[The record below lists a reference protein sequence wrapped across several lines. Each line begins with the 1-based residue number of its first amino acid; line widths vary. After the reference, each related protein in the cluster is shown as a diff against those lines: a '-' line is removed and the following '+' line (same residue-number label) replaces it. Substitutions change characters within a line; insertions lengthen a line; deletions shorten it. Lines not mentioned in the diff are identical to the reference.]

1 MQLLNK
7 FFNMNADIYLTTT
20 ANKDVANI
28 WEAFGATTVKPNLTN
43 LVIYKILFPY
53 NFINSFFILKKKYVP
68 KLIMKLL
75 SCFLKIYLK
84 RKIDTREKLNLKLLD
99 LDIDDSYL
107 ENFNKNYENK
117 IQEPSEKRS
126 SYNLK
131 WYLGLIKYDKKI
143 LIKKIIINNIPIGY
157 VVIVAKNEKK
167 IDLKTIT
174 IIKVNPTHLKKMKF
188 VFANAK
194 RCQQFAAIFASLKTF
209 TENVSLYF
217 KPDQM
222 YIQCMDDSHCSL
234 FECRLSSKWFKTYEF
249 DPASD
254 MGQIAINIVMLNKVL
269 NTWNDTQEMIIEL
282 QPESDKIHISFENGN
297 TDTSQFN
304 KYFELSLIDLENQL
318 LDAIVSDTLVDM
330 SVESKIFHSLVNQLT
345 IFNDNLKITFYEDDV
360 EFMSSGTDGSM
371 TAKIKAE
378 DLAEYAISEGSVLT
392 QTYSLR
398 YVQMMCQFNKL
409 ATEMILGFSAE
420 MPMTMKYML
429 GNNNDTESFVRIHLA
444 PKIPDDE

>member
-1 MQLLNK
+1 M
-7 FFNMNADIYLTTT
+7 
-20 ANKDVANI
+20 
-28 WEAFGATTVKPNLTN
+28 
-43 LVIYKILFPY
+43 
-53 NFINSFFILKKKYVP
+53 FIN
-68 KLIMKLL
+68 
-75 SCFLKIYLK
+75 
-84 RKIDTREKLNLKLLD
+84 
-99 LDIDDSYL
+99 
-107 ENFNKNYENK
+107 
-117 IQEPSEKRS
+117 
-126 SYNLK
+126 
-131 WYLGLIKYDKKI
+131 
-143 LIKKIIINNIPIGY
+143 
-157 VVIVAKNEKK
+157 KK
-167 IDLKTIT
+167 IDLKNKT
-174 IIKVNPTHLKKMKF
+174 IIKVNPTHLKKMKL
-188 VFANAK
+188 VFATAK
-194 RCQQFAAIFASLKTF
+194 KCQQFTAIFANLKTF

-249 DPASD
+249 DPGSD

-409 ATEMILGFSAE
+409 ASEMILGFSAE
-420 MPMTMKYML
+420 MPMTMKYIL
-429 GNNNDTESFVRIHLA
+429 GDNNDTESFVRIHLA

>member
-1 MQLLNK
+1 M
-7 FFNMNADIYLTTT
+7 
-20 ANKDVANI
+20 
-28 WEAFGATTVKPNLTN
+28 
-43 LVIYKILFPY
+43 
-53 NFINSFFILKKKYVP
+53 FIK
-68 KLIMKLL
+68 
-75 SCFLKIYLK
+75 
-84 RKIDTREKLNLKLLD
+84 
-99 LDIDDSYL
+99 
-107 ENFNKNYENK
+107 
-117 IQEPSEKRS
+117 
-126 SYNLK
+126 
-131 WYLGLIKYDKKI
+131 
-143 LIKKIIINNIPIGY
+143 
-157 VVIVAKNEKK
+157 KK

-194 RCQQFAAIFASLKTF
+194 KCQQFAAIFANLKAF

-217 KPDQM
+217 KSDQM

-249 DPASD
+249 DPATD

-409 ATEMILGFSAE
+409 ASEMILGFSAE

-429 GNNNDTESFVRIHLA
+429 GDNNDTESFVRIHLA